1 MKALSLTSLDLIII
15 VALVVFQ
22 LLLGLWVSL
31 KNRGQEN
38 YFAGGR
44 SLKWYTV
51 AGSVFGT
58 NISALQLVGMLGI
71 GFSVGFAQSH
81 FEFLAIFAIL
91 AMAFILVPL
100 YRKVKIFTVSEF
112 LEIRFN
118 STVRLTYS
126 IMVILLLLVQMVA
139 SFYIGARAIALL
151 TLGSAFPISYELAIV
166 IPALVVCSY
175 TLLGGLKAV
184 MITESFQTIFIILAA
199 TLLFFLTFSQP
210 EIGGIKALGSLDMHL
225 YLPSNHPDLPWTG
238 VFTGL
243 VILNFFYWNSNQL
256 IVQRV
261 IAAETDRDAQ
271 LGMIGAGFLK
281 LLIPFLTISTGVAAS
296 KLFHTRY
303 SGMEILPDDAFLY
316 LVDTVV
322 PKNFGLAG
330 LILAG
335 VAAAVFSTID
345 AMMNTT
351 TTLFTMDIYKKYL
364 HKTAGEGE
372 ILKAGR
378 ITVFLMAFLAS
389 YLALKTYDPEGS
401 GNFFLT
407 VASRGS
413 YFTTGIIV
421 AFFGGIFSKRA
432 SIKGALM
439 AILSA
444 PIFGLGVEIF
454 YQNYLNEIPVFRS
467 YFGENLNFL
476 HRVFISTVLSFM
488 VFWLFQEKEEKE
500 SVLIISKEK
509 LKSLFVLL
517 SLWIFIQ
524 VILVLLVI
532 FEFFTPQM
540 AAFPGSLV
548 TLWIGFRKS
557 KFQSF
562 PYIFGSLLSGITV
575 FLLYYFW

>member
-22 LLLGLWVSL
+22 LFLGLWVSL

-476 HRVFISTVLSFM
+476 HRVFISTVLSFI

-548 TLWIGFRKS
+548 TIWIGFRKS
-557 KFQSF
+557 RFHSF
-562 PYIFGSLLSGITV
+562 PYIFGSLLAGITV

>member
-15 VALVVFQ
+15 VALVGFQ
-22 LLLGLWVSL
+22 LLLGIWVSL

-44 SLKWYTV
+44 SLKWYTI

-100 YRKVKIFTVSEF
+100 YRKIKIFTVSEF

-118 STVRLTYS
+118 SAVRLTYA

-151 TLGSAFPISYELAIV
+151 TLGSAFPISYELAII
-166 IPALVVCSY
+166 IPAIVVCTY

-199 TLLFFLTFSQP
+199 SLLFFLTFSQP
-210 EIGGIKALGSLDMHL
+210 EIGGIRALVSLDMHL
-225 YLPSNHPDLPWTG
+225 YLPSSHPDLPWTG

-243 VILNFFYWNSNQL
+243 MILNFFYWNSNQL

-281 LLIPFLTISTGVAAS
+281 LLIPFLTISTGVAAA
-296 KLFHTRY
+296 KLFHIRY
-303 SGMEILPDDAFLY
+303 TGLEILPDDAFLY

-351 TTLFTMDIYKKYL
+351 TTLFTMDIYKKYIYS
-364 HKTAGEGE
+364 TASERD

-378 ITVFLMAFLAS
+378 IAVFAMAILAS
-389 YLALKTYDPEGS
+389 FLALKTYDPSGS

-421 AFFGGIFSKRA
+421 AFFGGIFSKKA
-432 SIKGALM
+432 SVSGALF
-439 AILSA
+439 AIISA
-444 PIFGLGVEIF
+444 PVFGVGTEFI
-454 YQNYLNEIPVFRS
+454 YQNFLAEIPVFRN

-476 HRVFISTVLSFM
+476 HRVFVSTILSFL
-488 VFWLFQEKEEKE
+488 VFWVFRQKEEKE
-500 SVLIISKEK
+500 SALIISEEK
-509 LKSLFVLL
+509 LRNLVSIL
-517 SLWIFIQ
+517 SIWVFIQ

-532 FEFFTPQM
+532 NGVVTPAWAAIVGSVFTLI
-540 AAFPGSLV
+540 FGI
-548 TLWIGFRKS
+548 WKS
-557 KFQSF
+557 RMDSISS
-562 PYIFGSLLSGITV
+562 IFGSLLAGITV

>member
-22 LLLGLWVSL
+22 LFLGLWVSL

-151 TLGSAFPISYELAIV
+151 TLGSAFPISYELAIA

-454 YQNYLNEIPVFRS
+454 YQNYLNEIAVFRS

-476 HRVFISTVLSFM
+476 HRVFISTVLSFI

-524 VILVLLVI
+524 VVLVLLVI

>member
-22 LLLGLWVSL
+22 LFLGLWVSL

-151 TLGSAFPISYELAIV
+151 TLGSAFPISYELAIA

-364 HKTAGEGE
+364 HKTAVEGE
-372 ILKAGR
+372 ILKAGG

-421 AFFGGIFSKRA
+421 AFFGGIFSKKA
-432 SIKGALM
+432 SVRGALL

-476 HRVFISTVLSFM
+476 HRVFISTVLSFI

-524 VILVLLVI
+524 VVLVLLVI

>member
-1 MKALSLTSLDLIII
+1 MKALSLTSLDLILILS
-15 VALVVFQ
+15 LVIFQ
-22 LLLGLWVSL
+22 LLLGIWVSL

-44 SLKWYTV
+44 SLKWYTI

-91 AMAFILVPL
+91 SMAFILVPL
-100 YRKVKIFTVSEF
+100 YRKIKIFTVSEF

-118 STVRLTYS
+118 SAVRLTYS

-151 TLGSAFPISYELAIV
+151 TLGSAFPISYELAII

-184 MITESFQTIFIILAA
+184 MVTESFQSIFIILAA
-199 TLLFFLTFSQP
+199 SLLFFLTFSQP
-210 EIGGIKALGSLDMHL
+210 EIGGLKALVSLDMHL
-225 YLPSNHPDLPWTG
+225 YLPSSHPDLPWTG

-243 VILNFFYWNSNQL
+243 MILNFFYWNSNQL

-281 LLIPFLTISTGVAAS
+281 LLIPFLTISTGVAAA

-351 TTLFTMDIYKKYL
+351 TTLFTMDIYKKYI
-364 HKTAGEGE
+364 HKTAGEKD

-378 ITVFLMAFLAS
+378 IAVFTMAILAS
-389 YLALKTYDPEGS
+389 YLALKTYDPSGS

-407 VASRGS
+407 VSSRGS

-421 AFFGGIFSKRA
+421 AFFGGIFSKKA
-432 SIKGALM
+432 SVKGALL
-439 AILSA
+439 AIISA
-444 PIFGLGVEIF
+444 PIFGVGTEFF
-454 YQNYLNEIPVFRS
+454 YQNYLSEIPAFRF
-467 YFGENLNFL
+467 YLGENLNFL
-476 HRVFISTVLSFM
+476 HRVFVSTLLSFL
-488 VFWLFQEKEEKE
+488 VFWIFRQKEEKE
-500 SVLIISKEK
+500 SPLIISGEK
-509 LKSLFVLL
+509 FRNLVSLLFIWT
-517 SLWIFIQ
+517 SIQ
-524 VILVLLVI
+524 VVLVLLVI
-532 FEFFTPQM
+532 NGFLAHEM
-540 AAFPGSLV
+540 AAIPGSFFSALIV
-548 TLWIGFRKS
+548 FQKS
-557 KFQSF
+557 KMNSI
-562 PYIFGSLLSGITV
+562 PHIFGSLLAGITV

>member
-22 LLLGLWVSL
+22 LFLGLWVSL

-476 HRVFISTVLSFM
+476 HRVFISTVLSFI

-524 VILVLLVI
+524 VILVLVVI

>member
-476 HRVFISTVLSFM
+476 HRVFISTVLSFI

-524 VILVLLVI
+524 VILVLVVI

>member
-22 LLLGLWVSL
+22 LFLGLWVSL

-151 TLGSAFPISYELAIV
+151 TLGSAFPISYELAIA

-421 AFFGGIFSKRA
+421 AFFGGIFSKKA
-432 SIKGALM
+432 SVRGALL

-476 HRVFISTVLSFM
+476 HRVFISTVLSFI

-548 TLWIGFRKS
+548 TIWIGFRKS
-557 KFQSF
+557 RFHSF
-562 PYIFGSLLSGITV
+562 PYIFGSLLAGITV